1 MSLNHIVK
9 NGLKDLSLDVINVD
23 CVKLN
28 AGSINLD
35 GNDLPSFNQSLNTT
49 DDVEFNKITLG
60 ATIFTDPQQV
70 VNKAYVDNS
79 SPGLGSLQVAYDGGN
94 TILTQAG
101 FPIEI
106 LGQEGITVTKTN
118 FANDQDLVT
127 KKFVDDS
134 ISSIPQPNTTLQDA
148 YNNGSGEIA
157 LSTSKPLNITGN
169 EGINVN
175 ANSITTAKLT
185 FNNSQELVSKK
196 FVDDSI
202 SSIPQPNTTLQDAY
216 DNGSGEIFLALGKP
230 LSFTGDSTVNVN
242 NNPVLSS
249 KLTFNDSQEFITKQ
263 YVDDNIPPSV
273 NVFQGATEIADG
285 TSGLIPAPIAGQSTY
300 KLYGDGSWRKPK
312 VIRFSRNTTSGSL
325 NNGDFAVWENVDINT
340 GFTIVNG
347 NTVILP
353 SFGLYEVQLGMR
365 IGAVVADSFA
375 DWGIVNV
382 SNPSS
387 YFAQLRLLSNNTN
400 SNFGTLTSTT
410 CFIDTSSTGP
420 IIIAPVLIQHT
431 QSEIEQ
437 SYWTIK
443 EI

>member
-49 DDVEFNKITLG
+49 DDVQFNKITLSS
-60 ATIFTDPQQV
+60 TMFTDPEQV
-70 VNKAYVDNS
+70 VNKQYVDNS
-79 SPGLGSLQVAYDGGN
+79 SPGAPSLQVAYNGGN
-94 TILTQAG
+94 SILTQPT

-106 LGQEGITVTKTN
+106 SGQEGITVTKTN

-134 ISSIPQPNTTLQDA
+134 ISSIPQPNTTLQNA
-148 YNNGSGEIA
+148 YDNGTGEIA

-169 EGINVN
+169 EGININ

-216 DNGSGEIFLALGKP
+216 DNGTGEIFLSLGKP

-249 KLTFNDSQEFITKQ
+249 KLTFNDSQEFVTKQ
-263 YVDDNIPPSV
+263 YVDDTIPPPV
-273 NVFQGATEIADG
+273 NIFQGATDVANG
-285 TSGLIPAPIAGQSTY
+285 TSGIIPAPIAGQKNL
-300 KLYGDGSWRKPK
+300 KLFGDGTWRKPK
-312 VIRFSRNTTSGSL
+312 LIRYSRNNTSPAI
-325 NNGDFAVWENVDINT
+325 NNGGFALWESIDINT
-340 GFTIVNG
+340 GFSANG
-347 NTVILP
+347 NSVILP
-353 SFGLYEVQLGMR
+353 PYGLYEVQLGMR
-365 IGAVVADSFA
+365 IGALVQGSYA
-375 DWGIVNV
+375 DWGIINV
-382 SNPSS
+382 SDPNT
-387 YFAQLRLLSNNTN
+387 YFGQLRLFSNNTD
-400 SNFGTLTSTT
+400 SNFGVLTSTS
-410 CFIDTSSTGP
+410 CFIETTNNP
-420 IIIAPVLIQHT
+420 ITIAVKLIAHT
-431 QSEIEQ
+431 QSEFEQ
-437 SYWTIK
+437 AYWSIK
-443 EI
+443 EL